1 MTDSSEPQETLTPR
15 VQAIVSLEQRMFEA
29 AMRGKGIRLSFD
41 DLMSLVS
48 DDAIDTRISNVAAIE
63 AGEEEE
69 PGVACIRWN
78 GESWND
84 FKRRLSG

>member
-1 MTDSSEPQETLTPR
+1 MVNQKA
-15 VQAIVSLEQRMFEA
+15 QAIVSLEQRMFEA
-29 AMRGKGIRLSFD
+29 AMKGRGMRLSFE
-41 DLMSLVS
+41 DLISLVS
-48 DDAIDTRISNVAAIE
+48 DDAIDTRISNVAALE
-63 AGEEEE
+63 AGEEDE